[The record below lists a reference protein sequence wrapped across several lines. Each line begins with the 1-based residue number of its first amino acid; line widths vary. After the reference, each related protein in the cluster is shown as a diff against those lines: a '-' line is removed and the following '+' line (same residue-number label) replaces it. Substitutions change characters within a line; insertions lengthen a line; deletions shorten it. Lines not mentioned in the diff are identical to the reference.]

1 MIKKAFSC
9 VMLAIECAVLTIWYA
24 RYAVL
29 LLITAAWIVL
39 FFTGGVYRTRGM
51 ACIGA
56 LLLIPLGYY
65 WLIRR
70 DDKYDKR

>member
-1 MIKKAFSC
+1 MIKKAFNR

-39 FFTGGVYRTRGM
+39 FFTGGGCRTRGM

-70 DDKYDKR
+70 DKYDKR